1 MADYKYNAW
10 SVQQL
15 QDEILRVRMIN
26 LEKEQELCFTLTEKA
41 KLKNDHS
48 ALAFSYTFLASL

>member
-41 KLKNDHS
+41 KLKNC
-48 ALAFSYTFLASL
+48 LLYTSRCV

>member
-26 LEKEQELCFTLTEKA
+26 LEKEQELCL
-41 KLKNDHS
+41 HS
-48 ALAFSYTFLASL
+48 QKKQS